1 MKLKSFLAIG
11 LALTIGLGFSSCK
24 KDEPDPDPKP
34 DPTPSKT
41 EYAFQNGFYFNSD
54 LLEFVDITYE
64 LTCIDG
70 KKVTGNVKDLP
81 TEKMN
86 HLDGQGHDKDFV
98 MHKFLNIE
106 KTEKVPATTTLKMT
120 YTGKKAP
127 TEMFDE
133 WIIPNFVVGCK
144 DNFKQHVTG
153 FFMGGV
159 DPSRITFEDFVAKL
173 NQDHGEVVLN
183 IAADG
188 TPTMEY

>member
-24 KDEPDPDPKP
+24 KDEPKP
-34 DPTPSKT
+34 DPEPQPTKT
-41 EYAFQNGFYFNSD
+41 EYAFQNGFYINSD

-64 LTCIDG
+64 LTGIDG

-106 KTEKVPATTTLKMT
+106 KTEKVPGETTLTLKFT
-120 YTGKKAP
+120 AKKAP

-133 WIIPNFVVGCK
+133 WIIPNFVVGCE
-144 DNFKQHVTG
+144 DNFKQHLTG

-159 DPSRITFEDFVAKL
+159 DPSRINFEEYVAKL
-173 NQDHGEVVLN
+173 NDSHGKVVLK

-188 TPTMEY
+188 TPSMEY